1 MSEELILKLVMLF
14 LMPIGFFISGFF
26 MLRYSL
32 KVKKRKEGCSIAA
45 KGTIVKVI
53 KEYNRLGDSAS
64 RHIYYPV
71 YEYMANGEQITVKSK
86 YGLFSSKVYQVGM
99 QVELYYN
106 PQNPEEFYVPSD
118 KAGSRIQTGFFW
130 GGLGFLFAAVLS
142 IVIAVLL

>member
-1 MSEELILKLVMLF
+1 MSEELLFKVMFF

-32 KVKKRKEGCSIAA
+32 KVKKRKEDCSVAA

-53 KEYNRLGDSAS
+53 KEYNRLGDTTS

-86 YGLFSSKVYQVGM
+86 EGLFSSKVYQVGT

-106 PQNPEEFYVPSD
+106 PQNTEQIYVPSD
-118 KAGSRIQTGFFW
+118 KAGSRVQTGFFW

-142 IVIAVLL
+142 IVMNVLLK